1 VENILYSVNLT
12 IHILATIFCVAGP
25 FYQLLWVRRRGKL
38 GFPLIYQFDRVM
50 ESVLSF
56 QPRLCF
62 ALIITLVITGFAFPL
77 IHYGFH
83 GAWREVSDLSLVIFS
98 AKAILA
104 FIGLAIVTHSV
115 YILAPQIA
123 EIFATFS
130 PEKQPPDE
138 LLNRF
143 WALRAKRK
151 MLCQACFMLALVI
164 VVITPILRFY
174 K

>member
-1 VENILYSVNLT
+1 MENAIYSVNLA

-38 GFPLIYQFDRVM
+38 GYPIIYPFDRVM
-50 ESVLSF
+50 ESVLSL
-56 QPRLCF
+56 QPKLCF
-62 ALIITLVITGFAFPL
+62 SFIVILILTGFAFPL

-83 GAWREVSDLSLVIFS
+83 GEWRKVSELSLMIFF

-104 FIGLAIVTHSV
+104 FIGLIIVIHSIW
-115 YILAPQIA
+115 ILAPQIA
-123 EIFATFS
+123 NTFASFS
-130 PEKQPPDE
+130 PDKQPPDE

-143 WALRAKRK
+143 WKLRAKRK
-151 MLCQACFMLALVI
+151 MLCQFCFILALIIVI
-164 VVITPILRFY
+164 ITPILRFY

>member
-1 VENILYSVNLT
+1 MENILYSVNLV

-50 ESVLSF
+50 ESVLSL

-62 ALIITLVITGFAFPL
+62 GLIITLVITGFTFPL
-77 IHYGFH
+77 VHYVFH
-83 GAWREVSDLSLVIFS
+83 GAWREVSNLSLVIFS
-98 AKAILA
+98 TKAILA

-115 YILAPQIA
+115 YVLAPQIA

-130 PEKQPPDE
+130 PEKQPSDE

-151 MLCQACFMLALVI
+151 MLCQFCFMLALII
-164 VVITPILRFY
+164 VTITPILRFY

>member
-1 VENILYSVNLT
+1 VENILYSINLA

-38 GFPLIYQFDRVM
+38 GHPLIYPFDRVM
-50 ESVLSF
+50 ESVLSL
-56 QPRLCF
+56 QPKLCF
-62 ALIITLVITGFAFPL
+62 AFIITLILTGFAFPL

-83 GAWREVSDLSLVIFS
+83 GAWREVSGLSLMIFS

-115 YILAPQIA
+115 WILAPQIA
-123 EIFATFS
+123 NTFATFS
-130 PEKQPPDE
+130 PEKQPSDE

-143 WALRAKRK
+143 WVLRAKRK
-151 MLCQACFMLALVI
+151 MLCQFCSVLALIIVI
-164 VVITPILRFY
+164 ITPILRFY

>member
-1 VENILYSVNLT
+1 MENILYSVNLA

-38 GFPLIYQFDRVM
+38 GHPLIYQFDRVM
-50 ESVLSF
+50 ESVLSL
-56 QPRLCF
+56 QPKLCF
-62 ALIITLVITGFAFPL
+62 AFIITLILTGFAFPL

-83 GAWREVSDLSLVIFS
+83 GEWKEVSELSLIIFS

-104 FIGLAIVTHSV
+104 FIGLAIVTHSIW
-115 YILAPQIA
+115 ILAPQIVKT
-123 EIFATFS
+123 FASFS

-151 MLCQACFMLALVI
+151 MLCQFCFVLALIIVI
-164 VVITPILRFY
+164 ITPILRFY

>member
-1 VENILYSVNLT
+1 MENILYSVNLD

-38 GFPLIYQFDRVM
+38 GYPLIYQFDRVM
-50 ESVLSF
+50 ESVLSL
-56 QPRLCF
+56 QPKLCF
-62 ALIITLVITGFAFPL
+62 AFIITLILTGFAFPL

-83 GAWREVSDLSLVIFS
+83 GEWKEVSELSLIVFS

-104 FIGLAIVTHSV
+104 FIGLAIVTHSIW
-115 YILAPQIA
+115 ILAPQIA
-123 EIFATFS
+123 RTFASFS
-130 PEKQPPDE
+130 PEKQPADE

-143 WALRAKRK
+143 WSLRSKRK
-151 MLCQACFMLALVI
+151 MLCQFCFILALIIVI
-164 VVITPILRFY
+164 ITPILRFY

>member
-1 VENILYSVNLT
+1 MENILYSVNLA

-38 GFPLIYQFDRVM
+38 GHPLIYPFDRVM
-50 ESVLSF
+50 ESVLSL
-56 QPRLCF
+56 QPKLCF
-62 ALIITLVITGFAFPL
+62 GFIITLIITGFAFPV

-83 GAWREVSDLSLVIFS
+83 GAWREVTRLSLTIFS
-98 AKAILA
+98 AKVILA

-115 YILAPQIA
+115 WILAPQIA
-123 EIFATFS
+123 KIFATFS
-130 PEKQPPDE
+130 PEKQPSDE

-143 WALRAKRK
+143 WTLRAKRK
-151 MLCQACFMLALVI
+151 TLCQFCFVLALIIVI
-164 VVITPILRFY
+164 ITPILRFY

>member
-1 VENILYSVNLT
+1 MENILYSVNLA

-38 GFPLIYQFDRVM
+38 GHPLIYQFDRVM
-50 ESVLSF
+50 ESVLSL
-56 QPRLCF
+56 QPKLCF
-62 ALIITLVITGFAFPL
+62 AFIITLILTGFAFPL

-83 GAWREVSDLSLVIFS
+83 GEWKEVSELSLIVFS

-104 FIGLAIVTHSV
+104 FIGLAIVTHSIW
-115 YILAPQIA
+115 ILAPQIA
-123 EIFATFS
+123 RTFASFS
-130 PEKQPPDE
+130 PEKQPADE

-143 WALRAKRK
+143 WSLRSKRK
-151 MLCQACFMLALVI
+151 MLCQFCFILALIIVI
-164 VVITPILRFY
+164 ITPILRFY

>member
-1 VENILYSVNLT
+1 MENILYSVNLA
-12 IHILATIFCVAGP
+12 IHVLATIFCVAGP

-38 GFPLIYQFDRVM
+38 GYPLIYQFDRVM
-50 ESVLSF
+50 ESVLSL
-56 QPRLCF
+56 QPKLCF
-62 ALIITLVITGFAFPL
+62 AFILTLILTGFAFPL

-83 GAWREVSDLSLVIFS
+83 GDWREVSDLSLIIYW

-115 YILAPQIA
+115 WILAPQIA
-123 EIFATFS
+123 NIFAAFS
-130 PEKQPPDE
+130 PEKQPSDE

-151 MLCQACFMLALVI
+151 MLCQFCFVLALIIVI
-164 VVITPILRFY
+164 ITPILRFY

>member
-1 VENILYSVNLT
+1 MENILYSINLA

-38 GFPLIYQFDRVM
+38 GRPLIYQFDRVM
-50 ESVLSF
+50 ESVLSL
-56 QPRLCF
+56 QPKLCF
-62 ALIITLVITGFAFPL
+62 AFIITLIVTGFAFPL
-77 IHYGFH
+77 IHYVFH
-83 GAWREVSDLSLVIFS
+83 GEWKKVSDLSLIIFS

-104 FIGLAIVTHSV
+104 FIGLSIVTHSV
-115 YILAPQIA
+115 WILAPQIA
-123 EIFATFS
+123 KTFATFS

-143 WALRAKRK
+143 WTLRAKRK
-151 MLCQACFMLALVI
+151 MLCQFCFVLALIIVI
-164 VVITPILRFY
+164 ITPILRFY